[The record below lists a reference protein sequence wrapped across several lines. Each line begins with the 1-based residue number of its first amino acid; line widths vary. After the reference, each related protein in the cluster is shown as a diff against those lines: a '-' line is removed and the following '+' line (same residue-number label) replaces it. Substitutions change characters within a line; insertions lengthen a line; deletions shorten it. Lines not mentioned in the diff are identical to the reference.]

1 MWETCFP
8 RFHVS
13 TFEKEGE
20 SFPPLI
26 TFMTEK
32 FKNCVET
39 AEIMINYAETII
51 DLATELQYLLV
62 EYEAVKEDKESNP
75 LEKMPELRTRG
86 SSKERTPTLEGEMG
100 ASVDVQKVYL
110 PVYRLSTKNVRTNE
124 SIEDTQ
130 TQREDNQLT
139 TN

>member
-13 TFEKEGE
+13 TSEREGE
-20 SFPPLI
+20 SYPPLI

-62 EYEAVKEDKESNP
+62 EQEGVKQDKQNYS
-75 LEKMPELRTRG
+75 LEKVSELRTRG
-86 SSKERTPTLEGEMG
+86 GEKERPQTPKREMDTG
-100 ASVDVQKVYL
+100 VDVQKVYL
-110 PVYRLSTKNVRTNE
+110 PVYRLSAKNVCTVE
-124 SIEDTQ
+124 SIKNEKAQ
-130 TQREDNQLT
+130 
-139 TN
+139 

>member
-13 TFEKEGE
+13 TSEREGE
-20 SFPPLI
+20 SLPPFLRY
-26 TFMTEK
+26 MTEK

-62 EYEAVKEDKESNP
+62 EQEAVKEDKESNSF
-75 LEKMPELRTRG
+75 EEVPELRTRG
-86 SSKERTPTLEGEMG
+86 CGKERTQTFEGEMG
-100 ASVDVQKVYL
+100 ASVDVQKLYI
-110 PVYRLSTKNVRTNE
+110 PVYRLSQKNVCPDE
-124 SIEDTQ
+124 SVENKKAQ
-130 TQREDNQLT
+130 
-139 TN
+139 

>member
-26 TFMTEK
+26 TFMTDK
-32 FKNCVET
+32 FKNCIDT
-39 AEIMINYAETII
+39 AEIIINYAETII

-62 EYEAVKEDKESNP
+62 EKEAVKQDKQNYP
-75 LEKMPELRTRG
+75 LEKVSELRECG
-86 SSKERTPTLEGEMG
+86 SNKERTPTLEGEMG
-100 ASVDVQKVYL
+100 ASLDVQKVYL
-110 PVYRLSTKNVRTNE
+110 PVYRLSTKNVRTDE
-124 SIEDTQ
+124 SVENT
-130 TQREDNQLT
+130 
-139 TN
+139 

>member
-13 TFEKEGE
+13 TFEREGE
-20 SFPPLI
+20 SYPPLI

-32 FKNCVET
+32 FKNCIET

-62 EYEAVKEDKESNP
+62 EQEAVKQDKKSYT
-75 LEKMPELRTRG
+75 LEEVPELWECG
-86 SSKERTPTLEGEMG
+86 SNKERTQTPKGEMG

-110 PVYRLSTKNVRTNE
+110 PVYRLSAKNVRTAE
-124 SIEDTQ
+124 SIKDEEAQ
-130 TQREDNQLT
+130 
-139 TN
+139 

>member
-13 TFEKEGE
+13 TSEREGE
-20 SFPPLI
+20 SSPPLI

-62 EYEAVKEDKESNP
+62 EQEGVKQDKQSCTLEKVSKLRVCGSDKERAPIS
-75 LEKMPELRTRG
+75 T
-86 SSKERTPTLEGEMG
+86 GEME
-100 ASVDVQKVYL
+100 ASVEVQKLYV
-110 PVYRLSTKNVRTNE
+110 PVFRLSQKNVCTNE
-124 SIEDTQ
+124 SIENEKAQ
-130 TQREDNQLT
+130 
-139 TN
+139 

>member
-13 TFEKEGE
+13 TFEREGE
-20 SFPPLI
+20 SYPPLI

-32 FKNCVET
+32 FKNCIAT

-62 EYEAVKEDKESNP
+62 EYEAVKKDKESYSF
-75 LEKMPELRTRG
+75 EEVSELRPCG
-86 SSKERTPTLEGEMG
+86 CSKERTPTLEGEMG

-110 PVYRLSTKNVRTNE
+110 PVYRLSAKNVRPDE
-124 SIEDTQ
+124 SAENT
-130 TQREDNQLT
+130 
-139 TN
+139 

>member
-1 MWETCFP
+1 MNFRCGNVGMLKTCFQ

-13 TFEKEGE
+13 TSEREGE

-51 DLATELQYLLV
+51 DLATELQYLLI
-62 EYEAVKEDKESNP
+62 EQEGVKQDKQSYT
-75 LEKMPELRTRG
+75 LEKVPELRLCG
-86 SSKERTPTLEGEMG
+86 SDKERAQISTGEMET
-100 ASVDVQKVYL
+100 SVEVQKMYI
-110 PVYRLSTKNVRTNE
+110 PVFRLSQKNVCTDE
-124 SIEDTQ
+124 SVTDKKTQ
-130 TQREDNQLT
+130 
-139 TN
+139 

>member
-13 TFEKEGE
+13 TSEREGE
-20 SFPPLI
+20 SYPPLI

-39 AEIMINYAETII
+39 AEIIINYAETII

-62 EYEAVKEDKESNP
+62 EREAVKEDKQSNP
-75 LEKMPELRTRG
+75 FEKMPELRTRG
-86 SSKERTPTLEGEMG
+86 SGKERTQIFEKELGT
-100 ASVDVQKVYL
+100 SVDVQKLYV
-110 PVYRLSTKNVRTNE
+110 PVYRLSQKNICTDE
-124 SIEDTQ
+124 SIKDEKAQ
-130 TQREDNQLT
+130 
-139 TN
+139 

>member
-13 TFEKEGE
+13 TSEREGE
-20 SFPPLI
+20 SYPPLI

-62 EYEAVKEDKESNP
+62 EQEAVKEDKESNSF
-75 LEKMPELRTRG
+75 EEVPELRTRG
-86 SSKERTPTLEGEMG
+86 CGKERTQTFEREMDT
-100 ASVDVQKVYL
+100 SLDVQKLYL
-110 PVYRLSTKNVRTNE
+110 PVFRLSAKNVRPNE
-124 SIEDTQ
+124 SVKNKKAQ
-130 TQREDNQLT
+130 
-139 TN
+139 

>member
-1 MWETCFP
+1 MWETSFP

-13 TFEKEGE
+13 TAEREGE
-20 SFPPLI
+20 SFPPLLI
-26 TFMTEK
+26 KLMTEK

-62 EYEAVKEDKESNP
+62 EKEGVKQDKESNT
-75 LEKMPELRTRG
+75 LAEMPELRICG
-86 SSKERTPTLEGEMG
+86 CCQKRTQTPKREMG

-110 PVYRLSTKNVRTNE
+110 PVYRLSTQNIFADE
-124 SIEDTQ
+124 SVEDKEAQ
-130 TQREDNQLT
+130 
-139 TN
+139 